1 MQPDFRRRD
10 DREKWIAISRFLALY
25 IFNFVGTVAWK
36 IGNTGK
42 MVVVMYSVP
51 YSHDF
56 HSNWCGA
63 GIFDVGST
71 NHLFDIMYYK
81 NRTDFTRKE
90 FWSDLGRL

>member
-1 MQPDFRRRD
+1 
-10 DREKWIAISRFLALY
+10 
-25 IFNFVGTVAWK
+25 
-36 IGNTGK
+36 

-90 FWSDLGRL
+90 FWSDLGPLIYDGDSTYSVYATMGNSHKSTVEVFTAI